1 MKIKDGFILQDVA
14 GSTVALPTEGKLNK
28 MITLN
33 STGKFLWERLESET
47 DRQALIQAIQQT
59 YDVDLQTAEV
69 CVDNF
74 VAELIKY
81 GLLAE

>member
-14 GSTVALPTEGKLNK
+14 GNTVALPIEGELHK

-33 STGKFLWERLESET
+33 ETAKFLWQRLETQT
-47 DRQALIQAIQQT
+47 DRQTLIRAIQEA
-59 YDVDLQTAEV
+59 YGVELATAEI

-74 VAELIKY
+74 VAELEKHD
-81 GLLAE
+81 LLE